1 MSELERNRALMRQR
15 QRKNAYSASDSV
27 FNLFT
32 RVLESKITPAIV
44 VGFVSYYTL
53 FVKNKDAAVK
63 FNERARMDY
72 AKMMHTAQHQ
82 HQQNGDPSQFKRD
95 SRKLYREFD
104 PKKFRKEVLVPKEK
118 MKKMAKSNADNA
130 PSGAPKQNS
139 ENK

>member
-1 MSELERNRALMRQR
+1 M
-15 QRKNAYSASDSV
+15 
-27 FNLFT
+27 
-32 RVLESKITPAIV
+32 LESKITPVIV

-63 FNERARMDY
+63 FNERARMD
-72 AKMMHTAQHQ
+72 AVDDAHGSTSTK
-82 HQQNGDPSQFKRD
+82 NRDPSQQLLD

-130 PSGAPKQNS
+130 PSGAPKTKFREQID
-139 ENK
+139 